1 MKDLKQESIEQQVKG
16 TAKDIKGRVKEAA
29 GNVAGREDW
38 EAEGELDQIEGQ
50 VQRGIGRAGEKVSD
64 LADDLK
70 NRDR

>member
-50 VQRGIGRAGEKVSD
+50 VQRGIGRAGQKVSD

>member
-38 EAEGELDQIEGQ
+38 EAEGELDQLEGK